1 MFLGH
6 AACAILIHE
15 NRQFMVYTTTNRMS
29 PSSRDPG
36 RPRSKQTRS
45 AAMDKLRAMPWK
57 ASPGA
62 QMRRESCKEKGYV
75 IYSYY
80 SCYIVNCHG
89 DVVEM

>member
-36 RPRSKQTRS
+36 KAAFEANALRSHGQTARH
-45 AAMDKLRAMPWK
+45 AMEGVAW
-57 ASPGA
+57 GA
-62 QMRRESCKEKGYV
+62 NEKGKLQRKR
-75 IYSYY
+75 IYD
-80 SCYIVNCHG
+80 I
-89 DVVEM
+89 